1 MEFSVGRF
9 QEKDKVVLTPSF
21 ARSAKDLYG
30 DLSAML
36 HNSITAFGTAGAGII
51 ALHDHISVTS
61 ARLNLPV
68 FKREL
73 TGVEIV

>member
-21 ARSAKDLYG
+21 TRSAKDLYG

-36 HNSITAFGTAGAGII
+36 HNPIATFGTAGAGII
-51 ALHDHISVTS
+51 ALHDHISVAP
-61 ARLNLPV
+61 ARFDLPV
-68 FKREL
+68 LKREL